1 MNSFRSH
8 LFLLIFLC
16 CFVTGSG
23 QYVPDVLGGHYL
35 YRSIQMPN
43 DYEGKVIC
51 TLVKKPQ
58 LPDVHR
64 AVLYLH
70 GYNDYFFQKQ
80 LGDSINAHGYNF
92 YALDLRKYGRSLLPN
107 QTAFF
112 CKDLQEYFADLDTAL
127 AVIRKEGNDEVVLMA
142 HSTGGLIVSD
152 YLKARKAEALVAGVL
167 LNSPFLDWNFG
178 WFMENIVLP
187 TVSFIGRFFPNLTVQ
202 GYGNASYAHSL
213 LKAFKGEWEYNTAW
227 KMINGFPKKAGWI
240 RAIHEAQKR
249 IQKGNFVQCPVLVL
263 SSDRSFPETAEW
275 HEAYHETDIVLDV
288 HDIQHYGKQ
297 LGKQVICDTIAG
309 GIHDLILSRPAAR
322 EQTYCT
328 IFDWLRSLDT
338 VSGTFP
344 TSRRQ

>member
-213 LKAFKGEWEYNTAW
+213 LKAFKGEWTYNTDW
-227 KMINGFPKKAGWI
+227 KKPEGHPKKAGWI
-240 RAIHEAQKR
+240 RAIEQAQNKLMEHSD
-249 IQKGNFVQCPVLVL
+249 IQCPVLIL
-263 SSDRSFPETAEW
+263 SSDKSTMATKEW
-275 HEAYHETDIVLDV
+275 QEIYTESDIVLSV
-288 HDIQHYGKQ
+288 EDIKKYGIT
-297 LGKQVICDTIAG
+297 LGKETEYHAIAKG
-309 GIHDLILSRPAAR
+309 VHDLILSRKESR
-322 EQTYCT
+322 QETYRT
-328 IFDWLRSLDT
+328 IHSWLEKH
-338 VSGTFP
+338 
-344 TSRRQ
+344 